1 MFPVGQ
7 FTADVQSTAF
17 ELIAQYGDDA
27 EVVAV
32 MRAAELAAL
41 GDAEGLETW
50 DQIIACIASLEGEET
65 ARSNP
70 S

>member
-7 FTADVQSTAF
+7 FATDVQSTAF
-17 ELIAQYGDDA
+17 ELIHQYGDDA

-41 GDAEGLETW
+41 GDEEGLATW
-50 DQIIACIASLEGEET
+50 DQIIACISALGGDEAS
-65 ARSNP
+65 RSNP